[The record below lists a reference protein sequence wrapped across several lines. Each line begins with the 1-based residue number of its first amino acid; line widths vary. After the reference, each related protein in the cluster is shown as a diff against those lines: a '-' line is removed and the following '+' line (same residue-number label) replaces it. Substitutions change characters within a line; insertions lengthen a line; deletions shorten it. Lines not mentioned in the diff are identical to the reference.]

1 MRLTDGVIA
10 LPLLPL
16 LIVLAAIDL
25 NKLGLPASVVQS
37 EAVSLYRIV
46 LIIALVG
53 WTTVARLV
61 RAETLAMR
69 GREFVRAAVA
79 HGATAGRIMR
89 VHILPNIVS
98 PIIVATTLS
107 VGTLILFHSVIS
119 FLPPR
124 PHPPLTRCANI

>member
-79 HGATAGRIMR
+79 QGATAGRIMR
-89 VHILPNIVS
+89 VHILPNIVRS
-98 PIIVATTLS
+98 EEHTSELQS
-107 VGTLILFHSVIS
+107 LMRIS
-119 FLPPR
+119 YAVFCLKKKTR
-124 PHPPLTRCANI
+124 QTHPS